1 MFQFPDG
8 VYTDVRVED
17 VFESKIQIT
26 LKNLENMKQQS
37 YKAAFIRV
45 FDGGRWY
52 YAATTSSDNVQGEID
67 RLATMAT
74 KNHNIA
80 DHPGIACL
88 EVNQGEY
95 FRFND
100 TKSVRNISKNDKLKD
115 LKIYEVWINSELV
128 GVK

>member
-8 VYTDVRVED
+8 LYTDVRIED

-26 LKNLENMKQQS
+26 LKNLENMKEQS
-37 YKAAFIRV
+37 YRAAFIRV

-74 KNHNIA
+74 KNHSIC
-80 DHPGIACL
+80 DHYPCGISISQWVLLRCPLIFGL
-88 EVNQGEY
+88 EHL
-95 FRFND
+95 
-100 TKSVRNISKNDKLKD
+100 S
-115 LKIYEVWINSELV
+115 
-128 GVK
+128 